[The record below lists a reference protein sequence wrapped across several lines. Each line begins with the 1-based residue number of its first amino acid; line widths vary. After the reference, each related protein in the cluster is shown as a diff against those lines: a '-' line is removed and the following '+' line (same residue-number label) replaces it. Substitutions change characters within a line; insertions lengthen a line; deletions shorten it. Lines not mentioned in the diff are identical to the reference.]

1 MPISLQSTVNVARR
15 VIPRGWAPL
24 IAAVA
29 RLVPSLQ
36 RYRARL
42 SDGGEIYL
50 DLREFMCFS
59 CFFYGE
65 LPHERGTEKLLQ
77 RVLKEGSTFVDV
89 GANIGYF
96 TKLASRLVGT
106 RGRVFAFEPM
116 PAALRLLRM
125 NTSQLPNVTIFP
137 MALSDTKGTATF
149 YVRKKGDMSSLSH
162 DPSAMPV
169 PVRVGTLDE
178 SLADQ
183 ERIDLIKIDV
193 EGSELEV
200 LRGGRAILERQRP
213 IVYFEFLPCFAEPRG
228 IRVETFEEFFKPLGY
243 SFRWINHSPD
253 DPSLVSD
260 TPSTY
265 VIAIPKERARELE

>member
-1 MPISLQSTVNVARR
+1 MTLQAMVNVARR

-24 IAAVA
+24 IASAA
-29 RLVPSLQ
+29 RVVPSLQ
-36 RYRARL
+36 QYRARL
-42 SDGGEIYL
+42 KDGGEIYL

-65 LPHERGTEKLLQ
+65 LPHEQGTEKLLR
-77 RVLKEGSTFVDV
+77 RVLKEGGTFVDV

-96 TKLASRLVGT
+96 TKFASKLVGA

-125 NTSQLPNVTIFP
+125 NTAPLPNVTIFP
-137 MALSDTKGTATF
+137 VALSDTKGMATF
-149 YVRKKGDMSSLSH
+149 YVRKKGDMSSLSY
-162 DPSAMPV
+162 DSGATPV
-169 PVRVGTLDE
+169 PVTVSTLDE

-183 ERIDLIKIDV
+183 ARIDLIKIDV

-200 LRGGRAILERQRP
+200 LRGGRLILQRHRP
-213 IVYFEFLPCFAEPRG
+213 IVYFEFLPCFAEPKG
-228 IRVETFEEFFKPLGY
+228 IRVETFEELFKPLGY
-243 SFRWINHSPD
+243 SLRWINHSPS
-253 DPSLVSD
+253 DPSLISD

-265 VIAIPKERARELE
+265 VIAIPQGRERELE